1 MAKVL
6 IIYHS
11 KSGNT
16 EKMAKAVQE
25 GAASAGAT
33 VTLKD
38 AIKATADDMLNCDA
52 VIMGTANYFSL
63 LSGIVKDYFDR
74 TFFTLKGK
82 VDGKPYATFG
92 SYGGGGT
99 AAIESLNKLCDNLG
113 LKQATDSTLF
123 MQNLSILWVDAE
135 NRSSAGSFYFWEISL
150 ESMRRQ
156 QAKLPGL
163 QWGQTIG

>member
-1 MAKVL
+1 MAKIL

-16 EKMAKAVQE
+16 EKMATAVQE

-33 VTLKD
+33 VTQKD
-38 AIKATADDMLNCDA
+38 AIDATADDMLNSD
-52 VIMGTANYFSL
+52 VVVMGTPNYFSYEA
-63 LSGIVKDYFDR
+63 GIIKDYFDR

-92 SYGGGGT
+92 SYGGGGN

-113 LKQATDSTLF
+113 LKKAADSIGA
-123 MQNLSILWVDAE
+123 QRE
-135 NRSSAGSFYFWEISL
+135 PSSEAL
-150 ESMRRQ
+150 EQCKALGGKM
-156 QAKLPGL
+156 ALL
-163 QWGQTIG
+163 

>member
-1 MAKVL
+1 MTNVL

-25 GAASAGAT
+25 GAASAGAN

-38 AIKATADDMLNCDA
+38 AVDADADDMLNCDA
-52 VIMGTANYFSL
+52 IVMGTANYFSYEA
-63 LSGIVKDYFDR
+63 GMIKDYFDR

-99 AAIESLNKLCDNLG
+99 VAIESLNKLCDNLG
-113 LKQATDSTLF
+113 LKKAADSIGA
-123 MQNLSILWVDAE
+123 QRE
-135 NRSSAGSFYFWEISL
+135 PSSEALEQCKALGNKMSL
-150 ESMRRQ
+150 
-156 QAKLPGL
+156 L
-163 QWGQTIG
+163 